1 MNLKTLLDDHQ
12 TGMSQFQDDFLVTT
26 RAGGTLYGQ
35 YKQAL
40 RELYKRFRGLREL
53 TSNNVRLQ
61 IDIEELEEKVKFKQV
76 SGYKLK
82 RAEIDYKEKVM
93 LMEESQR
100 AISDTKREFMRFY
113 QQAAHLKEQIG
124 ELTDEKRHQ
133 LDIEMW
139 EFKIKEM
146 AVIDWITS
154 GRLRN
159 STFEFLHACPKEMK
173 ARLANAISLENQDKL
188 IEWYDTKEEQH
199 IPNDLPEI
207 EMPNNIDDILSL
219 EDLNT
224 KTKIIS
230 IIK

>member
-1 MNLKTLLDDHQ
+1 MNLKQLLDDHQ

-53 TSNNVRLQ
+53 TSNRARLQ
-61 IDIEELEEKVKFKQV
+61 IDIEELEFEIKTTTGFPK
-76 SGYKLK
+76 K
-82 RAEIDYKEKVM
+82 RKIIDRKEKIM
-93 LMEESQR
+93 LMEEANR
-100 AISDTKREFMRFY
+100 VVKDTKREFMRVY
-113 QQAAHLKEQIG
+113 QQAAYLKEKIG

-133 LDIEMW
+133 LDMKMW

-159 STFEFLHACPKEMK
+159 STFEFLHACPKDMK
-173 ARLANAISLENQDKL
+173 ARLANAIKRENQNKL
-188 IEWYDTKEEQH
+188 VDWYDTKEEQY
-199 IPNDLPEI
+199 IPDNLPEI
-207 EMPNNIDDILSL
+207 EMINVEEILL
-219 EDLNT
+219 LDG
-224 KTKIIS
+224 K
-230 IIK
+230 

>member
-1 MNLKTLLDDHQ
+1 MNLKELLDDHQ
-12 TGMSQFQDDFLVTT
+12 TGMSQFQDDYLVTT

-53 TSNNVRLQ
+53 TSSNARLQ
-61 IDIEELEEKVKFKQV
+61 IDIEELELQIKDDDDSFYTKRKKV
-76 SGYKLK
+76 
-82 RAEIDYKEKVM
+82 DYKEKVM

-100 AISDTKREFMRFY
+100 AISDTKREFTRFY
-113 QQAAHLKEQIG
+113 QQAAHLKEKIG
-124 ELTDEKRHQ
+124 ELTNEKRHQ
-133 LDIEMW
+133 LDMDMW

-159 STFEFLHACPKEMK
+159 STFEFLHACPQEMK
-173 ARLANAISLENQDKL
+173 KKLAETIKPQNQDAL
-188 IEWYDTKEEQH
+188 IEWYDTKREQH
-199 IPNDLPEI
+199 IPEDLPEI
-207 EMPNNIDDILSL
+207 EIPTNTDEILSL
-219 EDLNT
+219 EDTNK

>member
-12 TGMSQFQDDFLVTT
+12 TGMSQFQDDYLVTT

-35 YKQAL
+35 YKQSL

-53 TSNNVRLQ
+53 TSNNARLK
-61 IDIEELEEKVKFKQV
+61 IDIEELEWKIDTNQESDFE
-76 SGYKLK
+76 LK
-82 RAEIDYKEKVM
+82 RCEVNLKEKIM

-113 QQAAHLKEQIG
+113 QQAAHLKGKIG
-124 ELTDEKRHQ
+124 ELTDKKRHQ
-133 LDIEMW
+133 LDMEMW

-146 AVIDWITS
+146 AVIDWISS

-159 STFEFLHACPKEMK
+159 STFEFLHSCPIDMKIRIAKE
-173 ARLANAISLENQDKL
+173 LQDQNKL
-188 IEWYDTKEEQH
+188 IEWYDNKEELH
-199 IPNDLPEI
+199 ITDDLPEI
-207 EMPNNIDDILSL
+207 EMPNNIDEILSL
-219 EDLNT
+219 ED
-224 KTKIIS
+224 KKHDTKIIS

>member
-12 TGMSQFQDDFLVTT
+12 TGMSQFQDDYLVTT

-53 TSNNVRLQ
+53 TSNNARLQ
-61 IDIEELEEKVKFKQV
+61 IDIEELEYKVKYATDNDNQFKV
-76 SGYKLK
+76 KKNEVDL
-82 RAEIDYKEKVM
+82 KEKIM

-100 AISDTKREFMRFY
+100 AIKDTKREFTRFY
-113 QQAAHLKEQIG
+113 QQAAYLKEKIG

-133 LDIEMW
+133 LDMEMW

-146 AVIDWITS
+146 AVIDWISS

-173 ARLANAISLENQDKL
+173 MRIAQELQNQDKL

-199 IPNDLPEI
+199 IPKDLPEI
-207 EMPNNIDDILSL
+207 EIPNMDDMISL
-219 EDLNT
+219 EDKNT

>member
-12 TGMSQFQDDFLVTT
+12 TGMSQFQDDYLVTT

-35 YKQAL
+35 YKQSL

-53 TSNNVRLQ
+53 TSNNARLQ
-61 IDIEELEEKVKFKQV
+61 IDIEELEWKIKTEQEKDF
-76 SGYKLK
+76 KLK
-82 RAEIDYKEKVM
+82 RLEVDYKEKVM

-113 QQAAHLKEQIG
+113 QQAAHLKEKIG
-124 ELTDEKRHQ
+124 DLTDEKRHK
-133 LDIEMW
+133 LDMEMW

-146 AVIDWITS
+146 AVIDWISS

-159 STFEFLHACPKEMK
+159 STFEFLHSCPKEMK
-173 ARLANAISLENQDKL
+173 TRIAQELQNQNKL
-188 IEWYDTKEEQH
+188 IEWYDNKEELH
-199 IPNDLPEI
+199 IPEDLPKI
-207 EMPNNIDDILSL
+207 KMPKSIDDILSL
-219 EDLNT
+219 EDKNT
-224 KTKIIS
+224 ETKIIS

>member
-12 TGMSQFQDDFLVTT
+12 TGMSQFQDDYLVTT

-53 TSNNVRLQ
+53 TSNNARLQ
-61 IDIEELEEKVKFKQV
+61 IDIEELETQIKDGDDTFYTKRKKV
-76 SGYKLK
+76 
-82 RAEIDYKEKVM
+82 DYKEKVM

-113 QQAAHLKEQIG
+113 QQAAHLKEKIG

-133 LDIEMW
+133 LDMEMW

-146 AVIDWITS
+146 AVIDWISS

-159 STFEFLHACPKEMK
+159 STFEFLHSCPKEMK
-173 ARLANAISLENQDKL
+173 KRLANAISLKNQNKL

-199 IPNDLPEI
+199 IPTDLPEI
-207 EMPNNIDDILSL
+207 EMPNSIDEILFL
-219 EDLNT
+219 EDKNI

>member
-12 TGMSQFQDDFLVTT
+12 TGMSQFQDDYLVTT

-53 TSNNVRLQ
+53 TSNNARLQ
-61 IDIEELEEKVKFKQV
+61 IDIEELESQIKDTDDSFYTKRKKV
-76 SGYKLK
+76 
-82 RAEIDYKEKVM
+82 DYKEKVM

-100 AISDTKREFMRFY
+100 AISDTKREFTRFY
-113 QQAAHLKEQIG
+113 QQAAHLKGKIG
-124 ELTDEKRHQ
+124 ELTAEKRHQ
-133 LDIEMW
+133 LDMEMW

-146 AVIDWITS
+146 AVIDWISS

-173 ARLANAISLENQDKL
+173 VRLAASLQKQNEL
-188 IEWYDTKEEQH
+188 LEWYDTKEEQH
-199 IPNDLPEI
+199 IPDDLPEI
-207 EMPNNIDDILSL
+207 EMPNIDDILSL
-219 EDLNT
+219 EDTNT

>member
-12 TGMSQFQDDFLVTT
+12 TGMSQFQDDYLVTT

-53 TSNNVRLQ
+53 TSNNARLQ
-61 IDIEELEEKVKFKQV
+61 IDIEELEYKVKYATDNDNQFKV
-76 SGYKLK
+76 KKNEVDL
-82 RAEIDYKEKVM
+82 KEKIM

-100 AISDTKREFMRFY
+100 AIKDTKREFTRFY
-113 QQAAHLKEQIG
+113 QQAAYLKEKIG

-133 LDIEMW
+133 LDMEMW

-146 AVIDWITS
+146 AVIDWISS

-173 ARLANAISLENQDKL
+173 TRIAQELQNQNSLIN
-188 IEWYDTKEEQH
+188 WYDNKEEQH
-199 IPNDLPEI
+199 IPKDLPEI
-207 EMPNNIDDILSL
+207 EMPNIDDILSL
-219 EDLNT
+219 EDKNS

>member
-12 TGMSQFQDDFLVTT
+12 TGMSQFQDDYLVTT

-35 YKQAL
+35 YKQSL

-53 TSNNVRLQ
+53 TSNNARLQ
-61 IDIEELEEKVKFKQV
+61 VDIEELEWKIKTGIVADFE
-76 SGYKLK
+76 LK
-82 RAEIDYKEKVM
+82 RIEIDYKEKVM

-113 QQAAHLKEQIG
+113 QQAACLKEKIG
-124 ELTDEKRHQ
+124 DLTDEKRHQ
-133 LDIEMW
+133 LDMDMW

-146 AVIDWITS
+146 AVIDWIST

-159 STFEFLHACPKEMK
+159 STFEFLHSCPKEMK
-173 ARLANAISLENQDKL
+173 KRLADTISLRNQDKL
-188 IEWYDTKEEQH
+188 IEWYDTKEELH
-199 IPNDLPEI
+199 IPEDLPKI
-207 EMPNNIDDILSL
+207 EMPTNIDEILSL
-219 EDLNT
+219 ED
-224 KTKIIS
+224 KPETKIIS